1 MLYDTMSPGFLPA
14 LTVLA
19 VVAALFTL
27 AGVRE
32 ATLGEKTLPGRV
44 RSVSLFGTAGAVTV
58 LFAGITAPTAYHRS
72 LATGVAMV
80 CFAAALVAGLMSYG
94 MKRGNK
100 GEKFDG
106 AISFRSLLD
115 LVEEFILI
123 VDNEGQVVVKNDPPW
138 VRTVFRSPVQTLEQ
152 FAETLGNPQ
161 LATAA
166 AGEYSA
172 RMDEQYFIVT
182 VGKINDSKG
191 FRVGTVVLLHEY
203 TQEQAV
209 INELEEKKRQLKVL
223 NAQLSEEMDVDEELP
238 AFLAGEKF
246 MRSVQSELEEKMN
259 RTLEDV
265 DALLTQPEVST
276 EQKTK
281 SLRQLAEQLRAVLAD
296 IRCIVYE
303 KPR

>member
-44 RSVSLFGTAGAVTV
+44 RSVSLFGAAGAVTA
-58 LFAGITAPTAYHRS
+58 LFAGITAPTVYHRS

-152 FAETLGNPQ
+152 FAEILGNPQ

-203 TQEQAV
+203 TREQAV

-246 MRSVQSELEEKMN
+246 MRTVQNELEEKME
-259 RTLEDV
+259 RTLEDIEE
-265 DALLTQPEVST
+265 LLTRSEVST
-276 EQKTK
+276 EEKMQA
-281 SLRQLAEQLRAVLAD
+281 LRHLAEQLRTVLAD